1 MLARLTLKRED
12 FLEGLLPR
20 NAISS
25 LLLKWLRGR
34 LGRKDKFQKE
44 DKGARV
50 LELGSLMKIVIAS
63 SHIFSVC
70 GTLPTMPHPRRAKL
84 PITHNK
90 MNSASSRHSAF
101 LRFVPSIP

>member
-63 SHIFSVC
+63 SHIFRC
-70 GTLPTMPHPRRAKL
+70 MWDPPHHAPPPKSQIANY
-84 PITHNK
+84 TQ
-90 MNSASSRHSAF
+90 
-101 LRFVPSIP
+101 